1 MRESWREFSEQ
12 AETWLLDVIFQQR
25 PGKKAAAV
33 RFVLLLLS
41 RVFGVAVKLRRVL
54 YNARILRDST
64 LGVQVI
70 AIGNLTVGGTG
81 KTPVVEKFARALQ
94 DAGRKVAI
102 LSRGYRSKP
111 K

>member
-41 RVFGVAVKLRRVL
+41 RVFGCKEACSIMPMRQRA
-54 YNARILRDST
+54 NEE
-64 LGVQVI
+64 QVR
-70 AIGNLTVGGTG
+70 T
-81 KTPVVEKFARALQ
+81 K
-94 DAGRKVAI
+94 
-102 LSRGYRSKP
+102 
-111 K
+111 